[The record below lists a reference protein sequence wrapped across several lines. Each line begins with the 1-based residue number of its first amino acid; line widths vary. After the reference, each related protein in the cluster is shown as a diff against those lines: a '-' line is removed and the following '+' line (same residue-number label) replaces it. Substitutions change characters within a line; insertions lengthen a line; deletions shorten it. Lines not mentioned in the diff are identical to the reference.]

1 MDVADKIACAD
12 VVQAWG
18 FARDQGRW
26 DDLLDTFHPGG
37 LIHVSWFRG
46 PYPEFVERCRQN
58 FGRGSL
64 AKHLFWPACVQV
76 NGERATSEANVAIL
90 VRQTIEGVEVDL
102 TSNARFLDRL
112 ERRNGRWR
120 MVERACVYEQDRLD
134 PVEPSAA
141 FAALMQGADAA
152 RYPAPYRYMGYRV
165 AAAGRTLAEPV
176 HYDGHAETETLKAR
190 YADWLKGK

>member
-1 MDVADKIACAD
+1 MAIADKMACAEL
-12 VVQAWG
+12 VQAWG

-26 DDLLDTFHPGG
+26 DDLLNIFHPGG

-58 FGRGSL
+58 FGGGSM
-64 AKHLFWPACVQV
+64 AKHLLLPARVEV
-76 NGERATSEANVAIL
+76 SGERAISETNVAIL
-90 VRQTIEGVEVDL
+90 VRQTIEGVAVDL
-102 TSNARFLDRL
+102 TSSARFLDRL
-112 ERRNGRWR
+112 ERRDGRWR

-141 FAALMQGADAA
+141 FAALMHNADAA

-165 AAAGRTLAEPV
+165 AAAGRALAEPV
-176 HYDGHAETETLKAR
+176 HYDGRAETEALKAR